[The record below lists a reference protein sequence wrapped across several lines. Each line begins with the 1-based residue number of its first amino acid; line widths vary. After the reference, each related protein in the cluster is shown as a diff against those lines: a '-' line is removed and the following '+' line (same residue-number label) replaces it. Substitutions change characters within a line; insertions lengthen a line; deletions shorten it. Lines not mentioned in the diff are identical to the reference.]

1 MEVDGMSA
9 NRLLE
14 MLPSDVEAAL
24 QSGNDIAIVPIY
36 SIEQHGPHLLLGTD
50 SYGDEALVQELG
62 RITGGMV
69 LPAVPFSWVG
79 CTNAFSGGVGVRE
92 AEFIRYLRAVVRGL
106 WRAGFRRIVIWN
118 GHGGNYYAMRTFPH
132 EAFREDG
139 IPVLTIY
146 GLSDLPRAWEMA
158 EEAGGEAGLLT
169 GALRILGR
177 EDLVQKV
184 IETNRKAIAEFGDR
198 PKVQLEPRA
207 ARDSRRLG
215 VVGHDY
221 SHECLHVQP
230 DSRVDPDR
238 GAEVIRKV
246 AEHVAGVLEDFG
258 IHVRQLLEEG
268 RIRVGQEL
276 NSCPTSSPRPWAS
289 ARASLRRAGEGGLTA
304 EGAEGAEGGRGGS
317 VY

>member
-1 MEVDGMSA
+1 MSA
-9 NRLLE
+9 NILLE

-24 QSGNDIAIVPIY
+24 QSGNDIAILPIY

-62 RITGGMV
+62 RITGGTV

-92 AEFIRYLRAVVRGL
+92 AEFIKYLRAVVRGL

-118 GHGGNYYAMRTFPH
+118 GHGGNYYAMQTFPH

-139 IPVLTIY
+139 VPVLTVY
-146 GLSDLPRAWEMA
+146 GLAHLPHGWDMA
-158 EEAGGEAGLLT
+158 NEAGGEAALLA
-169 GALRILGR
+169 GALRMLGR
-177 EDLVQKV
+177 EDLVQKI
-184 IETNRKAIAEFGDR
+184 IEANREAIAEFGDR
-198 PKVQLEPRA
+198 PKVELEPRA
-207 ARDSRRLG
+207 ARDSRKLG

-230 DSRVDPDR
+230 DSRLDPDK

-246 AEHVAGVLEDFG
+246 AAHVAGILDDFG
-258 IHVRQLLEEG
+258 TYVKRLIEEG
-268 RIRVGQEL
+268 RAK
-276 NSCPTSSPRPWAS
+276 P
-289 ARASLRRAGEGGLTA
+289 
-304 EGAEGAEGGRGGS
+304 
-317 VY
+317 